1 MIQSLII
8 KAKEIALTS
17 FTTVNQVSNQLTQL
31 VNGMTNDVDTIID
44 LAGTSICG
52 IIGSFLA
59 LRGAIN
65 CYKIYK
71 ERNTGEDFTHNLMTS
86 IFLFSGTGIF
96 ATVSL
101 IFFS

>member
-1 MIQSLII
+1 MIQNLITS
-8 KAKEIALTS
+8 AKNLIVSGL
-17 FTTVNQVSNQLTQL
+17 TTVNAVSNQLTQL
-31 VNGMTNDVDTIID
+31 VNKMTTDVNTIID

-65 CYKIYK
+65 AYKIYK
-71 ERNTGEDFTHNLMTS
+71 ERNTGEDFTHNLMSS

-96 ATVSL
+96 ATIAL
-101 IFFS
+101 IFF

>member
-1 MIQSLII
+1 MKQNLII
-8 KAKEIALTS
+8 KAKEIALGS
-17 FTTVNQVSNQLTQL
+17 FTTINEVSSEVTNL
-31 VNGMTNDVDTIID
+31 VNGMSSDVKTIID

-86 IFLFSGTGIF
+86 IFLFSGAGIF

>member
-1 MIQSLII
+1 MIQNII
-8 KAKEIALTS
+8 TNAKELIFGS
-17 FTTVNQVSNQLTQL
+17 FTTINAVSSQLTQL
-31 VNGMTNDVDTIID
+31 VNGMTTDVNSIID

-96 ATVSL
+96 ATISL
-101 IFFS
+101 IFF